1 MTQRIRCFAAI
12 EISGSIKS
20 QIEKILY
27 EFSSEFSDCVKWITE
42 NNIHLTLKFLKD
54 FNYLHV
60 RPLEN
65 EMKQKL
71 CSIPIFQIKSR
82 QIGFFPSAI
91 NPRIVWLGITAP
103 PQIKIIYDEIE
114 NITSTYG
121 YHKEN
126 RSFTP
131 HVTIGRIRNTAG
143 KGQLL
148 KLIDKV
154 KSYSSLLAPAS
165 MDVQEIALIKS
176 TLTPQGPKYEQ
187 LFKIR
192 LFSKNGLC

>member
-1 MTQRIRCFAAI
+1 MTQRIRCFSAI
-12 EISGSIKS
+12 EISGSIKNL
-20 QIEKILY
+20 IENILY
-27 EFSSEFSDCVKWITE
+27 DFSSEFSDCVKWVTA

-60 RPLEN
+60 HTLEN

-71 CSIPIFQIKSR
+71 CSVPIFQIKSR
-82 QIGFFPSAI
+82 QIGFFPSAN

-103 PQIKIIYDEIE
+103 PQIKIIYDELE
-114 NITSTYG
+114 NITSAYG
-121 YHKEN
+121 YRKEN

-143 KGQLL
+143 KEQLL

-154 KSYSSLLAPAS
+154 KLYSSLLAPAS

-176 TLTPQGPKYEQ
+176 TLTSQGPIYEQ

-192 LFSKNGLC
+192 LSSKNGLC